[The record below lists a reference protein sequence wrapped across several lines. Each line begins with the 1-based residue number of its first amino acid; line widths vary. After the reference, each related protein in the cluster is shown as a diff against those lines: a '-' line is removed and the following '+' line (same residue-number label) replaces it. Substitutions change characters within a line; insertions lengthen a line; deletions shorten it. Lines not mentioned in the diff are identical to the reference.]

1 MYCKRLEVCIVCK
14 NSIQGVQRCVWF
26 ACLDFK
32 KRYLR
37 NVINQYIKLLSKKF
51 TSVQKMRIK
60 PEVEF
65 NSYMYIQ
72 GKCIQQG
79 LVGIID
85 FSTTLIYTK
94 KKNAIS
100 FFLPSLFIFL
110 LSTWWGNIIHV
121 EFHCI
126 FFSHYYL
133 KTFCVTMQSLI

>member
-1 MYCKRLEVCIVCK
+1 MYCKRLEVCMVCK
-14 NSIQGVQRCVWF
+14 NSIQGIQRCVWF

-94 KKNAIS
+94 KKKLNGIS
-100 FFLPSLFIFL
+100 FFFYPLYSSSFYLHGGVTSYMQNFI
-110 LSTWWGNIIHV
+110 V
-121 EFHCI
+121 
-126 FFSHYYL
+126 FFSHIIIL
-133 KTFCVTMQSLI
+133 KHFV

>member
-1 MYCKRLEVCIVCK
+1 MYCKRLDFCIVCK
-14 NSIQGVQRCVWF
+14 NSIQGIQRCVWF

-94 KKNAIS
+94 KKFKCHFFYSYPRYSSS
-100 FFLPSLFIFL
+100 FYLHGGVTSYMQNFI
-110 LSTWWGNIIHV
+110 V
-121 EFHCI
+121 
-126 FFSHYYL
+126 FFSHIIIS
-133 KTFCVTMQSLI
+133 KHFV

>member
-14 NSIQGVQRCVWF
+14 NSIQGIQRCVWF

-94 KKNAIS
+94 KKKMPFLFFYPLYSSS
-100 FFLPSLFIFL
+100 FYLHGGVTSYMQNFI
-110 LSTWWGNIIHV
+110 V
-121 EFHCI
+121 
-126 FFSHYYL
+126 FFSHIIIS
-133 KTFCVTMQSLI
+133 KHFV